1 MRSTP
6 ISRLNA
12 EKSGPF
18 HGPLIHSISVFLLSP
33 DPVSNVESQ
42 GHQRH
47 IGHQYKSARQQ
58 VKEGIR
64 QEAVEQFKYGISLS
78 LNCKEIVGAG
88 IKPRK
93 SHSHVDQKYHEGYDQ
108 YGEQWRQ
115 AEQFQGFGGGA
126 GGAGGGN
133 PFGGFDFSG
142 FGGGAGGFSDF
153 FESLFGRKGQ
163 QGGGFGGFQGFG
175 GTSARTHSGEMN
187 ATVTIDFYTAMLGG
201 EVILSLSN
209 GQKVKMKVKP
219 ETQPGTKVRLRGKG
233 YDRGDGTFGDLV
245 ITYQVKLPTNLTEQ
259 QKQLLRQMQAAR

>member
-1 MRSTP
+1 MAFVDYYKILGVDKTIPQKDVKKAYLKR
-6 ISRLNA
+6 A
-12 EKSGPF
+12 KQF
-18 HGPLIHSISVFLLSP
+18 HP
-33 DPVSNVESQ
+33 DLHPDDPKAQ
-42 GHQRH
+42 AKFQ
-47 IGHQYKSARQQ
+47 AL
-58 VKEGIR
+58 
-64 QEAVEQFKYGISLS
+64 QEAYEVIGDPEK
-78 LNCKEIVGAG
+78 
-88 IKPRK
+88 RK
-93 SHSHVDQKYHEGYDQ
+93 KYDQ
-108 YGEQWRQ
+108 YGEQWKQ

-126 GGAGGGN
+126 GAGGGN

-142 FGGGAGGFSDF
+142 FGSAGGTGGFSDF

-175 GTSARTHSGEMN
+175 GSSARTHSGEMSAN
-187 ATVTIDFYTAMLGG
+187 VTIDLYTALLGG

-259 QKQLLRQMQAAR
+259 QKQLLRQMRTTR

>member
-1 MRSTP
+1 MAFVDYYKILGVDKTIPQKDVKKAYLKR
-6 ISRLNA
+6 A
-12 EKSGPF
+12 KQF
-18 HGPLIHSISVFLLSP
+18 HP
-33 DPVSNVESQ
+33 DLHPDDPKAQ
-42 GHQRH
+42 AKFQ
-47 IGHQYKSARQQ
+47 AL
-58 VKEGIR
+58 
-64 QEAVEQFKYGISLS
+64 QEAYEVIGNPEK
-78 LNCKEIVGAG
+78 
-88 IKPRK
+88 RK
-93 SHSHVDQKYHEGYDQ
+93 KYDQ
-108 YGEQWRQ
+108 YGEQWKQ

-126 GGAGGGN
+126 GAGGGN

-142 FGGGAGGFSDF
+142 FGSAGGAGGFSDF

-187 ATVTIDFYTAMLGG
+187 ANVTIDLYTALLGG

-259 QKQLLRQMQAAR
+259 QKQLLRQMRL